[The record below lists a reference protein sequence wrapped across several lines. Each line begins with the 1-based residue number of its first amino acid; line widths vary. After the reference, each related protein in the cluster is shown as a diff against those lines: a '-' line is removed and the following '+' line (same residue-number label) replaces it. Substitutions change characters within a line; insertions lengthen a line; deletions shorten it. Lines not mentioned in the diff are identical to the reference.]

1 MLVPADVLLPTV
13 IQNWRYLNHMP
24 MQNFAKIG
32 ELFQKLEVGT
42 NIKDRLLNNKEKERK
57 GESRGRKKKE

>member
-1 MLVPADVLLPTV
+1 
-13 IQNWRYLNHMP
+13 MP